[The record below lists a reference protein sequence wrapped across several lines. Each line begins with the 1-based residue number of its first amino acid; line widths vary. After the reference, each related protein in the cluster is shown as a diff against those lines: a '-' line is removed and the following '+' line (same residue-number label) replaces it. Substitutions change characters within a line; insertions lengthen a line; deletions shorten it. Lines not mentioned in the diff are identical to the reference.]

1 MGLFGRKSNDGPRAE
16 VKQVTIDTGSQEG
29 AVELVKLQ
37 EEGWE
42 IVSQQKRGPSSGS
55 RDRPTSC
62 SRGTVLTDVTVILP
76 SPNKTGSGARPHG
89 THSDA

>member
-42 IVSQQKRGPSSGS
+42 IVSQQKRG
-55 RDRPTSC
+55 
-62 SRGTVLTDVTVILP
+62 
-76 SPNKTGSGARPHG
+76 AFE
-89 THSDA
+89 

>member
-42 IVSQQKRGPSSGS
+42 IVSQQKRGGLRVEAGTDRLRAQEEPS
-55 RDRPTSC
+55 
-62 SRGTVLTDVTVILP
+62 
-76 SPNKTGSGARPHG
+76 
-89 THSDA
+89 

>member
-42 IVSQQKRGPSSGS
+42 IVSQQKQGGLRVEAGTDRLRAQEEPS
-55 RDRPTSC
+55 
-62 SRGTVLTDVTVILP
+62 
-76 SPNKTGSGARPHG
+76 
-89 THSDA
+89 

>member
-1 MGLFGRKSNDGPRAE
+1 MKAQDKQDRGNGVSMGLFGRKSNDGPRAE

-42 IVSQQKRGPSSGS
+42 IVSQQKRGAFEWKPGQTDFVLK
-55 RDRPTSC
+55 RNRP
-62 SRGTVLTDVTVILP
+62 
-76 SPNKTGSGARPHG
+76 N
-89 THSDA
+89 